1 VFATQARFQAVPLQ
15 ITGNHS
21 VEHSDGKEV
30 TPTFVGQAHN
40 QMNRAISEYQH
51 LGYAVCGTILTHLEA
66 IDPSLRG
73 RRRVRSL
80 RFCAEAKEACIALKV
95 QVL

>member
-1 VFATQARFQAVPLQ
+1 MFATQARFQAVPLQ

-80 RFCAEAKEACIALKV
+80 RSAPRLKKSA
-95 QVL
+95 